1 MWLAWVA
8 ILLIVLGFVSL
19 VMGGAW
25 SIFPVVIG
33 AVLLAFYLLAMRG
46 KKGPTGAE
54 KTTTRSLPGDE
65 TVSGTHKETGYAHEG
80 QAPGHQ
86 SG

>member
-8 ILLIVLGFVSL
+8 IILIVVGFVSL

-25 SIFPVVIG
+25 SIFPVIIG
-33 AVLLAFYLLAMRG
+33 AVLLAFWAVAMRS
-46 KKGPTGAE
+46 
-54 KTTTRSLPGDE
+54 KTDARTASDTRSLPGDE
-65 TVSGTHKETGYAHEG
+65 TVSGTHKTTGYAHEG

-86 SG
+86 HG